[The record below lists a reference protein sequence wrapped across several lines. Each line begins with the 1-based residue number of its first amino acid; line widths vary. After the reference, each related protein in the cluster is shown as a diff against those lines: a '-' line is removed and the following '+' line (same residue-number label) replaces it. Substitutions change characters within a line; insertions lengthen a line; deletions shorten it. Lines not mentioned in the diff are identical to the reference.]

1 MKIVAEFDFN
11 GGKANVFNN
20 YPQEIQEV
28 QNIIS
33 MVDASKCKIKE
44 SYEKTMKG
52 KMLYSPKALNRLFKE
67 EFHKYG
73 WKNYSVECKY
83 IFGTYLSGYIP
94 SNSNTTKP
102 FRDMDFLKKGKKL
115 GIEVQFGKYA
125 FMVYNVCAK
134 MTIFRNLNKI
144 DTGIEIVPVKHLADN
159 MSTGV
164 SYFEQFAW
172 DLTQRGISNID
183 IPVYI
188 IGVDV

>member
-125 FMVYNVCAK
+125 SAD
-134 MTIFRNLNKI
+134 IFLEKKDFDI
-144 DTGIEIVPVKHLADN
+144 LELVQDTGYQPKVSFEEGIKKTAEYMIEN
-159 MSTGV
+159 
-164 SYFEQFAW
+164 
-172 DLTQRGISNID
+172 GIS
-183 IPVYI
+183 
-188 IGVDV
+188 